1 MRDLAN
7 LTQPTTYLRLKD
19 AYQPGCRF
27 ACQHIQNPRYIF
39 VLRPKLATLQKTY
52 SQRLRTAASTILNA
66 YELPE
71 QDIALIIER
80 VSNLFSDSYVAFS
93 KDSFLLWHITL
104 PRTSSPHWLCHALT
118 TGLRLSH
125 YQYPTRS
132 HLGFSSSGT
141 LRLYHPPSTKSTHT
155 LSATNSASTVHSSYY
170 DLTAFICY

>member
-39 VLRPKLATLQKTY
+39 VLRPKLATLRKTY

-104 PRTSSPHWLCHALT
+104 PRTESSPHWLSCTHDWPT
-118 TGLRLSH
+118 TL
-125 YQYPTRS
+125 
-132 HLGFSSSGT
+132 
-141 LRLYHPPSTKSTHT
+141 T
-155 LSATNSASTVHSSYY
+155 LSVSNSLV
-170 DLTAFICY
+170 AFGV